1 MKYKRIREATLLIFI
16 LSLVLLTGCAK
27 SETSPIVI
35 GVMSDVGAVPFLIAD
50 KKGFFKDRG
59 LEVEIVVFKSAL
71 DRDSAL
77 QTGNLDATM
86 ADMLSIVFYTEA
98 NLPIKM
104 VAKTAG
110 DYVMVTSPHISLAA
124 FNQSETPQIGISS
137 NTVIE
142 FATDMIAKAA
152 GNEQQIESVAI
163 PQMPV
168 RLEMLR
174 SGELDAATLPEPL
187 ASAAVLSGGN
197 IIGSTKNIGLEP
209 GILVFSEALADNT
222 EATTGIFEAYNDAA
236 RWLNEN
242 GDATIYD
249 ILISSLGFSELLKDD
264 GVLPIYNAIEA
275 PDAETFDAV
284 SEWMFDKGLSKHK
297 YSYDA
302 LTDIHLLPEG
312 NF

>member
-1 MKYKRIREATLLIFI
+1 VKSKRIREATLLIFV
-16 LSLVLLTGCAK
+16 LSLVLLTSCAK
-27 SETSPIVI
+27 SETNPIVI

-50 KKGFFKDRG
+50 EKGFFKDRG

-98 NLPIKM
+98 NLPLKM

-110 DYVMVTSPHISLAA
+110 NYVMITSPHISRAV
-124 FNQSETPQIGISS
+124 FNQSEKPQIGISS

-197 IIGSTKNIGLEP
+197 VIGSTESIGLEP

-222 EATTGIFEAYNDAA
+222 EATSGIFEAYNDAA
-236 RWLNEN
+236 SWLNEN

-249 ILISSLGFSELLKDD
+249 LLISSLGFSELLKDD

-275 PDAETFDAV
+275 PDVETFDAV

-297 YSYDA
+297 YNYDA